1 MPTGARA
8 TYSCTRTGRDE
19 TPFRAAPR
27 RPPRG
32 WGAQCPGGGGGHRS
46 GGFPLP
52 SRKRQRISDD
62 EGDLGG
68 DLGYTYVRVRGWLST
83 LMLGT

>member
-1 MPTGARA
+1 MPTQWA
-8 TYSCTRTGRDE
+8 T
-19 TPFRAAPR
+19 AQVR
-27 RPPRG
+27 RS
-32 WGAQCPGGGGGHRS
+32 GGGGSRV
-46 GGFPLP
+46 P
-52 SRKRQRISDD
+52 SRKRTAYLSDD